1 MYPLKP
7 TLMKGILNMNQNND
21 VNKELFM
28 KNSGMSEKEVKEYI
42 KKRKEAFDLIEAA
55 GRKLRKE
62 KKKLSNTAS
71 DVLRDVNGL
80 DV

>member
-1 MYPLKP
+1 MYTLKP
-7 TLMKGILNMNQNND
+7 TLMKGILNMNRNND

-28 KNSGMSEKEVKEYI
+28 KRSGMSEKEEEEYM
-42 KKRKEAFDLIEAA
+42 KKRKEAFDLIETA

-62 KKKLSNTAS
+62 KKKLSNTVS
-71 DVLRDVNGL
+71 DVLRDINGL

>member
-1 MYPLKP
+1 
-7 TLMKGILNMNQNND
+7 MNQNND
-21 VNKELFM
+21 VDKELFM
-28 KNSGMSEKEVKEYI
+28 KNSGMPEKEVEEYM

-62 KKKLSNTAS
+62 KKKLSNTVS